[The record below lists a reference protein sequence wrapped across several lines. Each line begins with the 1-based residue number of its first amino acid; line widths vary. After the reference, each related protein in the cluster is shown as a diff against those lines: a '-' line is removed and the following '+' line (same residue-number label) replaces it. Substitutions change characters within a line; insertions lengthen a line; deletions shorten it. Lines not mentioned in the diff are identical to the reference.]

1 MINYFGN
8 LGQKIKRKS
17 RRKKME
23 IFVAATGYISLIGST
38 VFFFIVLSTMY
49 KDKGFG
55 AALIGFFIPP
65 WTFLW
70 GWLNCAK
77 YGKSHTRNMSLWS
90 ILFALASYMAYISA
104 KIS

>member
-1 MINYFGN
+1 
-8 LGQKIKRKS
+8 
-17 RRKKME
+17 ME
-23 IFVAATGYISLIGST
+23 KFVGIIGYIGLIGST

-49 KDKGFG
+49 RDKGLG

-70 GWLNCAK
+70 GWLNYAK

-90 ILFALASYMAYISA
+90 ILFALASYMAYIST

>member
-1 MINYFGN
+1 MK
-8 LGQKIKRKS
+8 L
-17 RRKKME
+17 E
-23 IFVAATGYISLIGST
+23 IFVATTGYISLIGST

-65 WTFLW
+65 LTFLW
-70 GWLNCAK
+70 GWLNYAK
-77 YGKSHTRNMSLWS
+77 YGKSHKRNMFLWS
-90 ILFALASYMAYISA
+90 ILVALMIDMAYIST